1 DDLAAAGR
9 RLLVL
14 ARCETY
20 LGRCIKEEE
29 KALAGLRSIAQ
40 TAQAIRRAEVKVR
53 LLDTEVAHRQ
63 SIGDPMSPAEYRAR
77 ADACWE
83 GPSRESRNL
92 ALLDHWVE
100 LAYTADWSRRV
111 AKNEGNWSRAF
122 AQGGYNRAQ
131 FFHVDVPFWGDR
143 GQLLLRSDAGPPEE
157 LRPRVTLRRRALSV
171 PSDEG
176 GEEADPA
183 DDREDG
189 ESDSGDGTDA
199 DEATSADDSVEA
211 EDEGEEESEGE
222 EGSEDSSSDTSSQG
236 SSSAGDRGG
245 SEEASSA
252 EESGGESASEAE
264 DEEMVDVDDEGESS
278 GEEEEEEDEEE
289 SSSEEEDD
297 EESEWHGFDDDDF
310 VLSQPT
316 E

>member
-1 DDLAAAGR
+1 MSDLPPVMSVADIRDTYEPFLARGWHHLRRRYVDDDGAEVRVPGAEPCTRCVVSTHKDLRLRCLCEPGKLTRCKECSHAHLACVAVPASLTGVSMAVSRFSVRVARFVRGVLRDNPGHDIDEDDLAAAGR

-29 KALAGLRSIAQ
+29 KTLAGLRSIAQ

-53 LLDTEVAHRQ
+53 LLDTEVAH
-63 SIGDPMSPAEYRAR
+63 
-77 ADACWE
+77 
-83 GPSRESRNL
+83 
-92 ALLDHWVE
+92 V
-100 LAYTADWSRRV
+100 
-111 AKNEGNWSRAF
+111 
-122 AQGGYNRAQ
+122 
-131 FFHVDVPFWGDR
+131 
-143 GQLLLRSDAGPPEE
+143 
-157 LRPRVTLRRRALSV
+157 SV
-171 PSDEG
+171 H
-176 GEEADPA
+176 
-183 DDREDG
+183 
-189 ESDSGDGTDA
+189 A

-211 EDEGEEESEGE
+211 EDEGEEESEDEEEEGE
-222 EGSEDSSSDTSSQG
+222 ESEDSSSDTSSQG

-264 DEEMVDVDDEGESS
+264 DEEMVDVDDEEESS

-289 SSSEEEDD
+289 SSSSEEDD